1 MFIKSKKIDYAALD
15 TLVNSGLNP
24 HLAKFYS
31 ARGIKHIDDATL
43 SIEKIIPPET
53 LTNNTVM
60 ASILADAIIQK
71 QKILIIGDYDTD
83 GATSTAVGVRA
94 LKMMDAHVDYLVPN
108 RFEFGYGLTPEIV
121 DLAKE
126 KNPKII
132 ITVDNG
138 IASVEGVNQANQ
150 YGIDVLITDHHLP
163 GDTLPNAKCIVN
175 PNQHGCDFPSKYL
188 CGVGVIFYVMLA
200 LRAELRKR
208 DHFKDRPEPNLMQL
222 IDLVALGTVA
232 DLVPLDRNNR
242 TLVEYG
248 IRRIRSGQANPG
260 IRALMGLTKKNPSQ
274 FHTSDLAFSIAP
286 RLNAAG
292 RLDDMT
298 LGIQCLLSES
308 YEDARLIA
316 SSLEA
321 LNLKRRS
328 IESEMKDG
336 ASIQLHDLNCETQF
350 SIALYDS
357 SWHQGV
363 IGIIASR
370 IKDKYHRPV
379 IVFAKSEEGILKG
392 SGRSIQ
398 SLHLRDAL
406 DLVSKKDPN
415 ILITFGGHAMAAGL
429 TIKEVDF
436 DRFVYLFEET
446 VQTLITS
453 DDLELTIEVDD
464 ALNFSEITYE
474 DIEHINAQV
483 WGQGFP
489 LPIFEGEFEVV
500 EQKILADKHLKL
512 NLLLQNKVFEA
523 IYFNHSEHLP
533 RKIKAIYQV
542 DSNEFNGNKKIQ
554 IQLRMLS

>member
-1 MFIKSKKIDYAALD
+1 MLIKSKKIDHTAIDAL
-15 TLVNSGLNP
+15 VSSGINP
-24 HLAKFYS
+24 HLARFYS
-31 ARGIKHIDDATL
+31 ARGIKHIDDVIL

-53 LTNNTVM
+53 LTNNTLM
-60 ASILADAIIQK
+60 ASILADAILQK

-94 LKMMDAHVDYLVPN
+94 LKMMGADVDYLVPN

-150 YGIDVLITDHHLP
+150 YGIDVLVTDHHLP
-163 GDTLPNAKCIVN
+163 GDTLPQAKCIVN
-175 PNQHGCDFPSKYL
+175 PNQHGCNFPSKYL

-208 DHFKDRPEPNLMQL
+208 DYFKDHSEPNLMQL

-260 IRALMGLTKKNPSQ
+260 IRALMALTKKNPLQ

-298 LGIQCLLSES
+298 LGIQCLLSEN
-308 YEDARLIA
+308 YEDARFIA

-336 ASIQLHDLNCETQF
+336 ASIQLHDVNCEAKFT
-350 SIALYDS
+350 IALYDS
-357 SWHQGV
+357 TWHQGV

-379 IVFAKSEEGILKG
+379 IVFAKSDEGILKG

-406 DLVSKKDPN
+406 DLISKKDPN

-446 VQTLITS
+446 VQGLITT
-453 DDLELTIEVDD
+453 DDLEFTVEVDD
-464 ALNFSEITYE
+464 ELNFSEVTYE
-474 DIEHINAQV
+474 DVEHINAQV

-523 IYFNHSEHLP
+523 IYFNRSEHLP
-533 RKIKAIYQV
+533 RKIKAIYQI

-554 IQLRMLS
+554 IQLRMLA

>member
-1 MFIKSKKIDYAALD
+1 MFIKSKKIDHTALNA
-15 TLVNSGLNP
+15 LVNSGLNR

-43 SIEKIIPPET
+43 LIEKIIPPEA
-53 LTNNTVM
+53 LTNNTLM
-60 ASILADAIIQK
+60 ASILADAILQK
-71 QKILIIGDYDTD
+71 HKILIIGDYDTD

-94 LKMMDAHVDYLVPN
+94 LKMMGADVDYLVPN

-150 YGIDVLITDHHLP
+150 YGIDVLVTDHHLP
-163 GDTLPNAKCIVN
+163 GETLPSAKCIVN

-208 DHFKDRPEPNLMQL
+208 DYFKDNIEPNLMQL

-260 IRALMGLTKKNPSQ
+260 IRALMALAKKNPSQ

-298 LGIQCLLSES
+298 LGIQCLLSDS
-308 YEDARLIA
+308 YEDARFIA

-328 IESEMKDG
+328 I
-336 ASIQLHDLNCETQF
+336 
-350 SIALYDS
+350 
-357 SWHQGV
+357 
-363 IGIIASR
+363 
-370 IKDKYHRPV
+370 
-379 IVFAKSEEGILKG
+379 
-392 SGRSIQ
+392 
-398 SLHLRDAL
+398 
-406 DLVSKKDPN
+406 
-415 ILITFGGHAMAAGL
+415 
-429 TIKEVDF
+429 
-436 DRFVYLFEET
+436 
-446 VQTLITS
+446 
-453 DDLELTIEVDD
+453 
-464 ALNFSEITYE
+464 
-474 DIEHINAQV
+474 
-483 WGQGFP
+483 
-489 LPIFEGEFEVV
+489 
-500 EQKILADKHLKL
+500 
-512 NLLLQNKVFEA
+512 
-523 IYFNHSEHLP
+523 
-533 RKIKAIYQV
+533 
-542 DSNEFNGNKKIQ
+542 
-554 IQLRMLS
+554 